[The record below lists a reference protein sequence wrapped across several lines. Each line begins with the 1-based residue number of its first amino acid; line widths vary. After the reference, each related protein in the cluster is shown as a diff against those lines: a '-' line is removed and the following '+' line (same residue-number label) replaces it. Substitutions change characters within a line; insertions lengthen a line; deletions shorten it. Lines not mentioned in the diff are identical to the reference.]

1 MTEQEQIDLEERQ
14 RGRKRKTDGN
24 YASKYYD
31 PDKAHEYYMKHRK
44 LQAIKNGTNKKKSSG
59 KKSSSRKTTKK
70 SSSRKTTKKTGYSE
84 KEKQILQNA
93 KNAVDSN
100 IADLKDTVA
109 DWVDKQEEQIDN
121 LDTTGKS
128 KEEKAKIE
136 KQKKALR
143 NRIKAVKREM
153 NKQIRQA
160 RKIYR
165 QYKTAYTQHNI
176 EKFAADQAAAASKK
190 SEGDKGNGTDDS
202 KKD

>member
-44 LQAIKNGTNKKKSSG
+44 LQAIKNGTNKKK
-59 KKSSSRKTTKK
+59 KKSSGKK

>member
-44 LQAIKNGTNKKKSSG
+44 LQAIKNGTNKKKKTK
-59 KKSSSRKTTKK
+59 KKSSGRK

-165 QYKTAYTQHNI
+165 QYKTAYTEHNI

-190 SEGDKGNGTDDS
+190 PEGDKGNGTDDS